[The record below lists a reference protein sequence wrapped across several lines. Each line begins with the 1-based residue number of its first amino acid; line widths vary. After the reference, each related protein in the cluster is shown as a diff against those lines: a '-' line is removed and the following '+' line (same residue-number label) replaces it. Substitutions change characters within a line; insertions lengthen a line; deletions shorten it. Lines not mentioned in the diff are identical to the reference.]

1 MWVGTPF
8 ILPSVFICRVF
19 LVVCRVFFW
28 PALSELDIL
37 LSVFF
42 FFRVFSC
49 LHTAKYLFAECMTR
63 HSANM
68 GFPVVLDETHSCVKQ
83 R

>member
-42 FFRVFSC
+42 LPSVFLFTQGKVFVCRV
-49 LHTAKYLFAECMTR
+49 HDGM
-63 HSANM
+63 HSANHQTL
-68 GFPVVLDETHSCVKQ
+68 GKRGVSCSAG
-83 R
+83 